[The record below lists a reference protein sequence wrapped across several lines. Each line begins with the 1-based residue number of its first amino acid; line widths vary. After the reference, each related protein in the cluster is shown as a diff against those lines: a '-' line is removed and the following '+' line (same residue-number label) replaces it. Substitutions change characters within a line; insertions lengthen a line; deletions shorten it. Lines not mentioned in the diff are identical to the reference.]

1 VLNKKDS
8 SYKSFTPRLNNI
20 CKRYAEIQERLINTD
35 GSFPVTGRSITYR
48 GGAFHHLANMALQ
61 QQLPQDVTAAQ
72 VRCALTAVLKKT
84 MDAPA
89 TFNDKG
95 WLNIGL
101 AGWQPGLA
109 EGYINTGSIYLCTQI
124 FLPLGLSPTDDFW
137 TKPDA
142 PWTAVKIWS
151 GQDVKADHAVDF

>member
-1 VLNKKDS
+1 
-8 SYKSFTPRLNNI
+8 
-20 CKRYAEIQERLINTD
+20 
-35 GSFPVTGRSITYR
+35 
-48 GGAFHHLANMALQ
+48 
-61 QQLPQDVTAAQ
+61 
-72 VRCALTAVLKKT
+72 

-109 EGYINTGSIYLCTQI
+109 EGYINTGSIYLCTQV

-151 GQDVKADHAVDF
+151 GQDAKADHAVDF